1 MVLFVLNATATTEIY
16 TYGPPLSPHDGLP
29 SYRRHLDG
37 LRGRLGRAMGE
48 TARRLSRAGLEPWIE
63 PGGGMFLWARLPDG
77 RSEEHTSE
85 LQSLMRISYA
95 VFCLKNKN
103 LLQTTYT
110 SIYHLNQRKTHKTN
124 HRTLN
129 P

>member
-48 TARRLSRAGLEPWIE
+48 TARRPSRAGLGPWIE

-77 RSEEHTSE
+77 LDSAVVARHALEQGVVLAPGDVFSPSRSAAAY
-85 LQSLMRISYA
+85 MRFNVA
-95 VFCLKNKN
+95 QCAD
-103 LLQTTYT
+103 
-110 SIYHLNQRKTHKTN
+110 RKSVV
-124 HRTLN
+124 
-129 P
+129 